1 MNDLTAQ
8 EILNVNNINTNTQN
22 MQFGN
27 VIQNL
32 IDGLNNTIVAGTPVN
47 AVNATKNLAI
57 LGVVIG
63 GETVII
69 NNPAVEG
76 TDVYEFLA
84 DAAQTKTAET
94 NIAVNITAATTKSSG
109 TLTVDTQPTSG
120 NTMTIGTKVYTF
132 VPVGTDTAD
141 GEVSIGADLAGAK
154 VAIVKAINGTD
165 DVNEAHPLVSA
176 GTFVNNDCTI
186 TALIGGVSG
195 DAIATEGT
203 FTAVTNIFGGTALS
217 GGADCTATN
226 AVTALV
232 ASITDNDTQGVGA
245 VDGEGDS
252 VDLTADVAG
261 TVGNAIVIG
270 ETMDNGEFTEG
281 ATLLSGGIN
290 GTLGTIDTIMT
301 DATYLYKCVAANTT
315 ADKNWRR
322 VSLGEAYYE

>member
-1 MNDLTAQ
+1 MDNFTNG
-8 EILNVNNINTNTQN
+8 EILNLNNINVNTQN
-22 MQFGN
+22 MQFGDR
-27 VIQNL
+27 IQQ
-32 IDGLNNTIVAGTPVN
+32 IVDVLNNTIVAGAPVN

-57 LGVVIG
+57 LGVVIH
-63 GETVII
+63 GETVTI
-69 NNPAVEG
+69 NNPATEG

-84 DAAQTKTAET
+84 DAAQTKTADT
-94 NIAVNITAATTKSSG
+94 NIAVNITAKTTRSSG
-109 TLTVDTQPTSG
+109 TLTIDTQPTSA

-154 VAIVKAINGTD
+154 EAIVAAINGKD

-203 FTAVTNIFGGTALS
+203 FTAGTNIFGGTALS
-217 GGADCTATN
+217 GGADCTAAN

-232 ASITDNDTQGVGA
+232 ASINANDTQGVGA
-245 VDGEGDS
+245 ADGAEDS
-252 VDLTADVAG
+252 VDLTADTAG
-261 TVGNAIVIG
+261 AVGNAIVIG

-290 GTLGTIDTIMT
+290 GTLGTIETIMT